1 MFAAGDRIGHYEI
14 VRALDKGGMGY
25 VFLARHTTLD
35 VEYAVKVLK
44 PEIAENGEY
53 ASRFLREG
61 KLASKIRHPNLI
73 AVYDAGRDEATG
85 VNYLVMDYVPGG
97 TLADLVRKEGA
108 LPAERALG
116 IVRQVAAALVT
127 AEEHG
132 MVHRDI
138 KPANIMFDRDG
149 RVKLA
154 DLGIAKGGEEVTAM
168 TCSESVFGTPAYMSP
183 EQARDSGKVDCR
195 TDIYSLGM
203 VLWQMLTGERPY
215 GERTAIEIMA
225 ALLSATPFP
234 DVRER
239 NPSVPKAVARLVQ
252 DMCQKRR
259 EKRIA
264 SAADL
269 LKRLD
274 ALTGADDVTVPTVCV
289 NAGSQVARP
298 PVAARRSFGTGRLL
312 LVASALVT
320 IAVVVLV
327 VLSRQED
334 EDWKIPVLT
343 VDEAPAVRERSV
355 QDQPDVVENVE
366 DERQAEEKT
375 MKEAERLAEER
386 KAVAERREAE
396 RLAAEAKR
404 LADEKAKAERLAA
417 EKARREA
424 ERIAAEKLAEEK
436 LAAEK
441 LEAEKAEERRLADE
455 ARLAAAAMVG
465 TAATSEPAPKAVVR
479 KKVAEPPKQDF
490 VKLARTAFE
499 AGNWSLGYQYALQDT
514 TGNPEVLLWLGKCFD
529 PAVEMPGFHRHK
541 KDPDLAR
548 RYYRQSAEKGNAE
561 AARALKRL

>member
-252 DMCQKRR
+252 EMCQKRR

-289 NAGSQVARP
+289 NAGSQAVRS
-298 PVAARRSFGTGRLL
+298 PVVVRRSFGTGRLL

-327 VLSRQED
+327 VLSRQKD
-334 EDWKIPVLT
+334 EDWKIPVQT
-343 VDEAPAVRERSV
+343 VDEALAVRESAV
-355 QDQPDVVENVE
+355 QDQPDVAENVE
-366 DERQAEEKT
+366 DERQEEKAR
-375 MKEAERLAEER
+375 KETERIAEER
-386 KAVAERREAE
+386 KAETERREAE

-424 ERIAAEKLAEEK
+424 KRIAAEKLAAEK
-436 LAAEK
+436 LAAK
-441 LEAEKAEERRLADE
+441 KAEERRLADE

-490 VKLARTAFE
+490 VKLARTAFG

-561 AARALKRL
+561 AERALKRL

>member
-73 AVYDAGRDEATG
+73 AVYDAGRDEKTG

-334 EDWKIPVLT
+334 EDWKIPVQT
-343 VDEAPAVRERSV
+343 VDETLAVRESAV
-355 QDQPDVVENVE
+355 QDQPDVAENVE
-366 DERQAEEKT
+366 DERHEEKA

-404 LADEKAKAERLAA
+404 LADEKAKAGRLAA

-441 LEAEKAEERRLADE
+441 LAAKKAEERRLADE

-465 TAATSEPAPKAVVR
+465 TAATSEPAPKPVVR

>member
-61 KLASKIRHPNLI
+61 KLSSKIRHPNLI

-252 DMCQKRR
+252 EMCQKRR

-289 NAGSQVARP
+289 NAGSQAVRS
-298 PVAARRSFGTGRLL
+298 PVVVRRSFGTGRLL

-327 VLSRQED
+327 VLSRQKD
-334 EDWKIPVLT
+334 EDWKIPVQT
-343 VDEAPAVRERSV
+343 VDEALAVRESAV
-355 QDQPDVVENVE
+355 QDQPDVAENVE
-366 DERQAEEKT
+366 DERQEEKAR
-375 MKEAERLAEER
+375 KETERIAEER
-386 KAVAERREAE
+386 KAETERREAE

-424 ERIAAEKLAEEK
+424 KRIAAEKLAAEK
-436 LAAEK
+436 LAAK
-441 LEAEKAEERRLADE
+441 KAEERRLADE

-490 VKLARTAFE
+490 VKLARTAFG

-561 AARALKRL
+561 AERALKRL